1 MLATSFTSLHWFAL
15 TSNLYH
21 SSLIIGNTDIDFLS
35 PHLPTSPPGTSVLN
49 AGLVGNEMTVA
60 SEIPLCLL

>member
-1 MLATSFTSLHWFAL
+1 MLATSLTYLHWFAL

-35 PHLPTSPPGTSVLN
+35 PHLPTSPPVAS
-49 AGLVGNEMTVA
+49 AGLVGNEMAVA
-60 SEIPLCLL
+60 SKIPLCLL